1 MGGHG
6 VEEKKKKKIIGEND
20 VKPVMGNEDFSEGGN
35 DSPNSL
41 IAESNISEQVKGPF
55 GVEMKT

>member
-1 MGGHG
+1 MISSQSW
-6 VEEKKKKKIIGEND
+6 EMRI
-20 VKPVMGNEDFSEGGN
+20 SEGGN

>member
-1 MGGHG
+1 M
-6 VEEKKKKKIIGEND
+6 EQRKKKKKIIGEND